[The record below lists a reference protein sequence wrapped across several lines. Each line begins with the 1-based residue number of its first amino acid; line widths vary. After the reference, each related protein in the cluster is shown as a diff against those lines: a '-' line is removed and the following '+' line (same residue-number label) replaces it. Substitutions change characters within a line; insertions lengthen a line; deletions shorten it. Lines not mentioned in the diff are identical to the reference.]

1 VTETQSDYMAEAI
14 TGIVITLI
22 MIYGVVIQSEMMYL
36 PAMLAL
42 VAILFGRMFFRGI

>member
-1 VTETQSDYMAEAI
+1 MSQTQSDYMAEAI

-22 MIYGVVIQSEMMYL
+22 MVYGVAIQSQTMYL

-42 VAILFGRMFFRGI
+42 VGILFGRMFFRGL